1 MEQAIEVKRRF
12 DDVYRTLLVIGPVL
26 SFAFSN
32 YAASNIFEQLVY
44 DLGYPALMSS
54 ILIWALAHF
63 LGERWEYHIK
73 LIGYVIIW
81 FTFLVLASMV
91 YVQGDPKGS
100 IWYGAA
106 AGLTIIISYLSGSA
120 FNRAGI
126 ISRAYEGMIVIWPSS
141 CRYRS
146 LS

>member
-32 YAASNIFEQLVY
+32 YAASNIFEQFVY

-63 LGERWEYHIK
+63 LGERWEYH
-73 LIGYVIIW
+73 
-81 FTFLVLASMV
+81 
-91 YVQGDPKGS
+91 
-100 IWYGAA
+100 
-106 AGLTIIISYLSGSA
+106 
-120 FNRAGI
+120 
-126 ISRAYEGMIVIWPSS
+126 
-141 CRYRS
+141 
-146 LS
+146 